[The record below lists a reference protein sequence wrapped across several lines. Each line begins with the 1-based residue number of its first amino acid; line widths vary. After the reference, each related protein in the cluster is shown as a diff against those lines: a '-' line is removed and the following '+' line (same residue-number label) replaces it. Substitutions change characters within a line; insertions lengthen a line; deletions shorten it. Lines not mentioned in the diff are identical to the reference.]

1 MKFPRAAG
9 GNEGDPRGR
18 ECSAE
23 NEGARLEWGGGDSE
37 GTEVFRQERVRPGNG
52 GGGGDGRGRG
62 WPVEDLVS
70 HSKALTLKAPQK
82 FHMCSA
88 PFVCEL
94 LATTWDFSINLQYT
108 LYGSASIYIILAPNS
123 AEEV

>member
-52 GGGGDGRGRG
+52 GGGGRTWKGVARRRSCKSLESIDSQGTT
-62 WPVEDLVS
+62 EVS
-70 HSKALTLKAPQK
+70 YVFCALC
-82 FHMCSA
+82 M
-88 PFVCEL
+88 
-94 LATTWDFSINLQYT
+94 
-108 LYGSASIYIILAPNS
+108 
-123 AEEV
+123 